1 MTEGQFG
8 EVLERNKNMVLRLAF
23 SHLRNM
29 SDAEDVSQDVFIKY
43 YYNNVIFNSM
53 EEERAWL
60 IRVTINRCHDIRRSA
75 WFRKRAQL
83 NEIQAITEIEDEQE
97 ILQEVLS
104 LTDKYRII
112 IYLYYYEEY
121 SVSEIADITGRK
133 VSTVQTQLKRARELL
148 KKRMMREERT
158 AYEKLQ
164 TSHE

>member
-1 MTEGQFG
+1 MSEEEF
-8 EVLERNKNMVLRLAF
+8 ERVLERNKNMVLRLAF
-23 SHLRNM
+23 SYLRNM
-29 SDAEDVSQDVFIKY
+29 ADAEDVSQDVFIKY
-43 YYNNVIFNSM
+43 YNNNIIFNTL
-53 EEERAWL
+53 EQERAWL
-60 IRVTINRCHDIRRSA
+60 IRVTINRCHDIRKSA
-75 WFRKRAQL
+75 WFRKRVQL

-133 VSTVQTQLKRARELL
+133 ISTVQTQLKRARELL
-148 KKRMMREERT
+148 RKRMMREEKN